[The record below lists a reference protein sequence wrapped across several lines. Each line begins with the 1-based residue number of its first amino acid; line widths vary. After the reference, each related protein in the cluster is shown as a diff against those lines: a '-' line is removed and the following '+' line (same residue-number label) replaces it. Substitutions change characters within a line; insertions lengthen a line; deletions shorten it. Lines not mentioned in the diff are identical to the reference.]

1 MTSDIAQEIERAAEA
16 IVAAR
21 YVIALVGAGISVES
35 GIPPFRGAGGLWTEH
50 GEPPMDGYQRFLAD
64 PSTHWRQMLAR
75 RASDDEFSQ
84 ALREAKPNAAHVA
97 LARLESMGVLRHTIS
112 QNIDNLHFEAGS
124 VAVTEIHGNRT
135 KVRCIDCGAR
145 WAWAE
150 FHTENLEPGP
160 KNLTGAPAC
169 PQCGGVVKGDTVM
182 FGEPIPRAF
191 LDECQE
197 QAERADCVLIAGTS
211 ATVYPAAAFPEM
223 VMNAGGTLVEVNI
236 DETPFSRYAA
246 ATLRGPA
253 GEMLPALVEAIEAR
267 NEKRDA

>member
-16 IVAAR
+16 IVASR
-21 YVIALVGAGISVES
+21 YVIGLVGAGISVES
-35 GIPPFRGAGGLWTEH
+35 GIRPFRGKGGLWTER

-64 PSTHWRQMLAR
+64 PSAHWQGMLAR
-75 RASDDEFSQ
+75 RALDDEFSQ
-84 ALREAKPNAAHVA
+84 ALRDAKPNAAHLA

-145 WAWAE
+145 WPWAE
-150 FHTENLEPGP
+150 FVVTDVP
-160 KNLTGAPAC
+160 PAC
-169 PQCGGVVKGDTVM
+169 PLCGGVVKGDTVM

-191 LDECQE
+191 LDECHE

-223 VMNAGGTLVEVNI
+223 VLNAGGTLVEVNI

-246 ATLRGPA
+246 AMLRGPA
-253 GEMLPALVEAIEAR
+253 GKMLPLLVDRAAAL
-267 NEKRDA
+267 RDREPRT

>member
-1 MTSDIAQEIERAAEA
+1 MTTDTETQIERAAEA
-16 IVAAR
+16 IVASR

-35 GIPPFRGAGGLWTEH
+35 GIRPFRGKGGLWTER

-64 PSTHWRQMLAR
+64 PSTHWQQMLAR

-84 ALREAKPNAAHVA
+84 ALRQAKPNAAHIA
-97 LARLESMGVLRHTIS
+97 LARLESIGVLRHTIS

-124 VAVTEIHGNRT
+124 IALTEIHGNRT
-135 KVRCIDCGAR
+135 KVRCIECGAR

-150 FHTENLEPGP
+150 FVVTEVP
-160 KNLTGAPAC
+160 PAC
-169 PQCGGVVKGDTVM
+169 PRCGGVVKGDTVM

-223 VMNAGGTLVEVNI
+223 VLNAGGTLVEVNI
-236 DETPFSRYAA
+236 DDTPFSRYAA

-253 GEMLPALVEAIEAR
+253 GEMLPALVAAVEAKDG
-267 NEKRDA
+267 KRDA